1 MKADRDDGPAFL
13 RPQKKN
19 HLPFT
24 VALITTSAIFWTLV
38 ALYGKPIVI
47 DLNMLWAAI
56 NPEKPGPAAQTTY
69 QSQFP
74 EFEEIKP
81 NKTAEELFWASVNEK
96 QQQQPKVRQ
105 TEFNDSNYT
114 PKQPANIVTAQVT
127 TQTNTYQRSTQQPQA
142 TTSRTVD
149 YDSHWVDKWSGGAQ
163 YFAKWTA
170 INNYIDGTTV
180 CANHK
185 RGSIDYR
192 ECRKGAKQH
201 FKEQCRVWDDRW
213 ENDRSPHSDRMKQR
227 YCVAASSFNP
237 MG

>member
-1 MKADRDDGPAFL
+1 MKADREDGPAFL

-19 HLPFT
+19 HLPFIL
-24 VALITTSAIFWTLV
+24 AFITTSTVFWILV
-38 ALYGKPIVI
+38 ALYGKPIVV
-47 DLNMLWAAI
+47 DLNMLWGAI
-56 NPEKPGPAAQTTY
+56 NPKKAAPVAEATY

-96 QQQQPKVRQ
+96 QLQQPKVRQ
-105 TEFNDSNYT
+105 TEFNDNNYT
-114 PKQPANIVTAQVT
+114 PKQAANIVTAQASP
-127 TQTNTYQRSTQQPQA
+127 QANTYQNSPQQSRTTQN
-142 TTSRTVD
+142 RTVD
-149 YDSHWVDKWSGGAQ
+149 YDSHWIDKWSGGAR
-163 YFAKWTA
+163 YLAKWTA

-185 RGSIDYR
+185 RGSINYR
-192 ECRKGAKQH
+192 ECRKGAKQY
-201 FKEQCRVWDDRW
+201 FKEQCRAWDDRW

>member
-1 MKADRDDGPAFL
+1 MKADREDGPAFL
-13 RPQKKN
+13 RQQKRN
-19 HLPFT
+19 HLPFI
-24 VALITTSAIFWTLV
+24 VSLITVSAIFWTLV

-47 DLNMLWAAI
+47 DLNILWSSI
-56 NPEKPGPAAQTTY
+56 NPKKAAPVAETTY

-81 NKTAEELFWASVNEK
+81 NKTAEELFWASINEK
-96 QQQQPKVRQ
+96 QRQQPKARQ

-114 PKQPANIVTAQVT
+114 PKQAANIVTAPTSPQA
-127 TQTNTYQRSTQQPQA
+127 NTYQKTPQQ
-142 TTSRTVD
+142 SRTIQNRTVN
-149 YDSHWVDKWSGGAQ
+149 YDSHWIDKWSGGTR
-163 YFAKWTA
+163 YLAKWTA
-170 INNYIDGTTV
+170 INNYIDDTSV

-185 RGSIDYR
+185 RGSINYR
-192 ECRKGAKQH
+192 ECRKGAKQY
-201 FKEQCRVWDDRW
+201 FKEQCRAWNDRW